1 MQVLN
6 FPRDNFD
13 KDNTFT
19 FAYKGFRGNECTA
32 TGYLFNSVDES
43 VVYLMKQSACLKDV
57 YSDADRAESAR
68 LREMTP
74 VRTGDMVT
82 VDGKQYRV
90 RILGNYSDA
99 GRLDPI

>member
-1 MQVLN
+1 MQTLN

-32 TGYLFNSVDES
+32 TGYLFNSVDEG
-43 VVYLMKQSACLKDV
+43 VIYLMKQSACLKAV
-57 YSDADRAESAR
+57 YSDADKSERAR
-68 LREMTP
+68 LNAMAP
-74 VRTGDMVT
+74 VRTGDTVT
-82 VDGKQYRV
+82 VDGKQYKVRV
-90 RILGNYSDA
+90 LGNYSDA